1 MHLYFLVIAKVCAK
15 VFIKKEV
22 VCLFLAFID
31 NIFFSITPPS
41 NSVNMTL
48 SVEKTDMRFTFFCL
62 VYTRQLVKIKKMLP
76 P

>member
-31 NIFFSITPPS
+31 NIFFSITQPS

-48 SVEKTDMRFTFFCL
+48 SVEKTDMT
-62 VYTRQLVKIKKMLP
+62 
-76 P
+76 

>member
-15 VFIKKEV
+15 VFMKKEV

-31 NIFFSITPPS
+31 NIFFSITQPS

-48 SVEKTDMRFTFFCL
+48 SVEKTDMRLT
-62 VYTRQLVKIKKMLP
+62 P
-76 P
+76 